1 MQVALPAERE
11 GFEPKFEPLLKAG
24 VHFGYARTRRH
35 PRMRPFIA
43 GVKSNMEVFH
53 LDKVWD
59 HLETALAYIEQLGKE
74 KATIL
79 WVGSKPA
86 AAPQV
91 KAAALALGHPYVTTR
106 WLGGTLTNHKII
118 RDRINYWQDLLAKQ
132 KSGELQ
138 KYTKH
143 EQLRIQREIDRLTRD
158 FDGVANLNGIPKA
171 MFVIDAG
178 EESIAVAEAKA
189 KNIPIIALI
198 NSDCDP
204 ASVTY
209 PILGNDN
216 ASKSINFVINK
227 VSEAYRKGLSEA
239 HE

>member
-1 MQVALPAERE
+1 MQPTPPVERE
-11 GFEPKFEPLLKAG
+11 VFEPKFEPLLKAG

-43 GVKSNMEVFH
+43 GVKSNMEIFQ

-59 HLETALAYIEQLGKE
+59 HLELALAYAEQLGKD
-74 KATIL
+74 KHPML

-86 AAPQV
+86 AAPLV
-91 KAAALALGHPYVTTR
+91 KTAALALGHPYVTTR
-106 WLGGTLTNHKII
+106 WLGGMLTNHKII
-118 RDRINYWQDLLAKQ
+118 RDRINHWQDLLSKQ

-178 EESIAVAEAKA
+178 EESIAVAEAKV
-189 KNIPIIALI
+189 KNVPIIALI

-227 VSEAYRKGLSEA
+227 IVEAYRKGLSEA

>member
-1 MQVALPAERE
+1 MQATPSTERE
-11 GFEPKFEPLLKAG
+11 GYDAKFDPLLKAG

-35 PRMRPFIA
+35 PRMRPFIS
-43 GVKSNMEVFH
+43 GVKSNMEIFH
-53 LDKVWD
+53 FDKVWD
-59 HLETALAYIEQLGKE
+59 HLESALAYVEQLGVDKHQ
-74 KATIL
+74 IL

-86 AAPQV
+86 AVSFV
-91 KAAALALGHPYVTTR
+91 KAAALSLGHPYVTTR
-106 WLGGTLTNHKII
+106 WLGGMLTNHKII
-118 RDRINYWQDLLAKQ
+118 RDRINYWQDLISKQ

-158 FDGVANLNGIPKA
+158 FDGVASLIGMPKA
-171 MFVIDAG
+171 MIVIDPG
-178 EESIAVAEAKA
+178 EEGIAVAEAKI
-189 KNIPIIALI
+189 KKIPIIALI

-204 ASVTY
+204 ASVTH

-216 ASKSINFVINK
+216 SSKSINFIVNK
-227 VSEAYRKGLSEA
+227 IAEAYRKGLSQA